1 MNKTARFTLSLL
13 LATVIF
19 LGINMVAR
27 TAFYRTRLD
36 LTQGH
41 LYTLSPA
48 TKKIVSSVKEPLHIR
63 FFFSEAQ
70 ANGLPVFQAYADRV
84 RGMLKQLADLSGGT
98 ITVDFFNPSPFT
110 EEEDL
115 AVSSGLQGIPVDDA
129 GTKFYFGM
137 SVENSTDDR
146 GVMPFFDPARE
157 KFLEYDT
164 VRLMYDVAHPARK
177 KVGLIS
183 SLPLGGIG
191 GLQPMPQDEWTVLTQ
206 LKQSVNVEVIS
217 REATSLPKDMDVLML
232 VHPYNL
238 SEATLYAIDQY
249 LLKGGKALIFLDS
262 HLQLPI
268 DGERQSDFSALMK
281 GWGIALEPGKV
292 AAEKDAAIQVTQP
305 GMDTRLRAFP
315 NVTWLEMGGSY
326 LSKDSIVTTSLN
338 KLRFIESGYFTRSKD
353 ATVAME
359 PLVTTTPAAMSVN
372 AALLKDGGDPL
383 ALYKNYMP
391 GSKPLV
397 LAAQLTGNVKSAFG
411 AEGHGKDY
419 VNASTAPLHVIVVG
433 DSDMLRDEIWVEK
446 QPFGS
451 NVLTVPTA
459 DNGAFVLNAIEYLA
473 GDNALIT
480 LRSRGTQAREFT
492 ALAALKQQAEL
503 RFSEQEQQ
511 LKEKL
516 RGMEQRMKA
525 LQSQEQHGKELFDT
539 SQQKEIHDFREAF
552 METRKQLR
560 TVQHDLNRD
569 IERLGRRL
577 ALLNIMA
584 VPLLVLIF
592 AFILP
597 GFIRNRG
604 RRRLSLPAPQG
615 DL

>member
-1 MNKTARFTLSLL
+1 MSGTLRFFLSLI

-19 LGINMVAR
+19 FGVNMVSR

-36 LTQGH
+36 LTEGH
-41 LYTLSPA
+41 LYTLSHT
-48 TKKIVSSVKEPLHIR
+48 TKEIVGALKEPLHIR

-70 ANGLPVFQAYADRV
+70 ANGLPVFQSYAERV
-84 RGMLKQLADLSGGT
+84 RGMLRQVADLSDGN
-98 ITVDFFNPSPFT
+98 ITVEFFNPTPFT

-115 AVSSGLQGIPVDDA
+115 AVSNGLQGVPVDDA

-164 VRLMYDVAHPARK
+164 VRLLYDVAHPARK

-183 SLPLGGIG
+183 GLPMN
-191 GLQPMPQDEWTVLTQ
+191 GLAGMQGPVQDQWTVLTQ
-206 LKQSVNVEVIS
+206 LKQSVNVEVVS
-217 REATSLPKDMDVLML
+217 RHATSLPKDMDVLML

-249 LLKGGKALIFLDS
+249 MLKGGKALIFLDG

-268 DGERQSDFSALMK
+268 DGERQSDLSTLMK
-281 GWGIALEPGKV
+281 GWGVTLEPGKV

-305 GMDTRLRAFP
+305 TMDTRLRAFP
-315 NVTWLEMGGSY
+315 NVTWLEMGPDY

-338 KLRFIESGYFTRSKD
+338 KLRFIESGYFTRAKG
-353 ATVAME
+353 AALTME
-359 PLVTTTPAAMSVN
+359 PLVTTTPAAMSID
-372 AALLKDGGDPL
+372 AELLKEGGDPL
-383 ALYKNYMP
+383 ALYKQYMP
-391 GSKPLV
+391 GGKPLV
-397 LAAQLTGNVKSAFG
+397 LAAQLSGKVKSAFAAG
-411 AEGHGKDY
+411 GHGKEHLE
-419 VNASTAPLHVIVVG
+419 NSAAPMHVIVVG

-446 QPFGS
+446 QSFGT
-451 NVLTVPTA
+451 NTLTVPTA
-459 DNGAFVLNAIEYLA
+459 DNGAFVLNAVEYLA
-473 GDNALIT
+473 GNDALIG

-492 ALAALKQQAEL
+492 ALAVLKQQAEL

-525 LQSQEQHGKELFDT
+525 LQSQEQHGKELFDS

-552 METRKQLR
+552 MNTRRQLR
-560 TVQHDLNRD
+560 SVQHELNRD
-569 IERLGRRL
+569 IERLGRNL

-584 VPLLVLIF
+584 VPSLVLVL
-592 AFILP
+592 AFMLP
-597 GFIRNRG
+597 GVIRRRG
-604 RRRLSLPAPQG
+604 RKSADAVLKG
-615 DL
+615 DK